1 MSSFLNDFELKEP
14 DILQP
19 LSQPHP
25 NWAQTKNLGFHID
38 KIIKVPKPLSHLLI
52 EKQVVP

>member
-25 NWAQTKNLGFHID
+25 NWAQTKKLGFHIA
-38 KIIKVPKPLSHLLI
+38 KIIKVPKLLI
-52 EKQVVP
+52 ESKLYHDIT